1 MIKFV
6 SNDTEILKSLPQD
19 DLSANCQSVNL
30 DLDKILLERAVMKPF
45 PLSKRRLLSFI
56 SSLFGSLGLLT
67 PSVLEAKLILQQLRK
82 ISLDWDE
89 EIPPN
94 LNNRWLK
101 WLQTLKNIK
110 KVKLPRWYGFSFK
123 NIKNIELHVFADA
136 SSYA

>member
-1 MIKFV
+1 MTKFV
-6 SNDTEILKSLPQD
+6 SNDRGILKSLPQD

-82 ISLDWDE
+82 MSLDWDE